1 MLSFFDPLLILGAFC
16 ICGYGFYRRAALW
29 RIGTAEH
36 RTDNLGARSRTTL
49 SQIFGHGRILRER
62 VPGLMHLF
70 LFYGFVIPFLVVILF
85 QLFFSLPPPFGNIFS
100 LILDCVGFLGLVGII
115 IAFIRR
121 YIQKPTRLESTP
133 QDAIGLALISC
144 ILLFGFLVEG
154 FRMGSLVTPAS
165 VWSPVGS
172 VVAGVFHGLGLSRL
186 LHATLHGVVWRI
198 HFLLILGFIAY
209 IPYSKLFHIL
219 VSPLNIL
226 LRSHGPKGALQSIDI
241 ETAETFGVSTIKE
254 FTWKQLLDLD
264 ACMQCGRC
272 QDRCPAHLSE
282 KPLTPRKVISDLK
295 NHLHSE
301 GPKVLK
307 MKAESGSDAGADQT
321 LVGET
326 IAEDELWACTTCRAC
341 MEICPVY
348 VEHVDKIVDMRRYQV
363 LMESRF
369 PQEVVATFKNMET
382 NSNPWGI
389 GWAARA
395 DWSEDLEVKTLSES
409 SDADILFYVGCAG
422 SFDER
427 YKQVAVAFVK
437 ILRAAGINF
446 AILGTEEKCCGDSAR
461 RIGNEYLF
469 QMMAME
475 NIENMKNYGVERV
488 VTLCPHCFNTLK
500 NEYPQCDGLFHV
512 VHYTEFLSDLLSN
525 GQLRLVKECDRTIA
539 YHDSCYLGRY
549 NDIYDAPR
557 KILSMIPGITR
568 VELER
573 WGANSFCC
581 GAGGGRM
588 WMEELIGQR
597 INEVRIE
604 EILKKKP
611 NIIGTACP
619 YCLTMFEDGIKAKD
633 AEEQLVA
640 QDLIEL
646 IARSME

>member
-1 MLSFFDPLLILGAFC
+1 MLSFFDPFLVLIAFC
-16 ICGYGFYRRAALW
+16 ICGYGFYRHAVLW
-29 RIGTAEH
+29 RIGTAEN
-36 RTDNLGARSRTTL
+36 RTDSFGRRIRSTL
-49 SQIFGHGRILRER
+49 SQIFGHGRILKER
-62 VPGLMHLF
+62 YPGLMHLF
-70 LFYGFVIPFLVVILF
+70 LFYGFILPFSVVILF
-85 QLFFSLPPPFGNIFS
+85 QFFFSLPSFFGNIFS
-100 LILDCVGFLGLVGII
+100 LILDCVGFFGLAGII

-121 YIQKPTRLESTP
+121 YIQKPVRLESTP
-133 QDAIGLALISC
+133 QDAIGLVLIFC
-144 ILLFGFLVEG
+144 ILLFGFLIEG
-154 FRMGSLVTPAS
+154 FRMGSLGTPLS
-165 VWSPVGS
+165 GWSPVGS
-172 VVAGVFHGLGLSRL
+172 ILAGAFNGLGLSKL
-186 LHATLHGVVWRI
+186 FQSALHGIVWRI
-198 HFLLILGFIAY
+198 HFLLVLGFIAY
-209 IPYSKLFHIL
+209 IPYSKLVHII
-219 VSPLNIL
+219 VSPMNIL
-226 LRSHGPKGALQSIDI
+226 LRSSHPHGALQPIDI
-241 ETAETFGVSTIKE
+241 ETAETFGASRIKE

-272 QDRCPAHLSE
+272 QDRCPAHMSE
-282 KPLTPRKVISDLK
+282 KPLSPRKVISDLK

-301 GPKVLK
+301 GPKALK
-307 MKAESGSDAGADQT
+307 MKAGSESNEETGQT
-321 LVGET
+321 LVGEI

-363 LMESRF
+363 LMESQF

-395 DWSEDLEVKTLSES
+395 DWIEGLEVKTLSER

-437 ILRAAGINF
+437 ILKTADVNF

-469 QMMAME
+469 QMMAAE
-475 NIENMKNYGVERV
+475 NIEIMKKYNVKKV

-500 NEYPQCDGLFHV
+500 NEYPQFDGHFDV
-512 VHYTEFLSDLLSN
+512 VHYTEFLSDFLSK
-525 GQLRLVKECDRTIA
+525 GQLRLVKESKRTIA

-557 KILSMIPGITR
+557 KILGMIPGIKR
-568 VELER
+568 IELER

-597 INEVRIE
+597 INEVRTE
-604 EILKKKP
+604 EILKKEP

-633 AEEQLVA
+633 AEEKLVA

-646 IARSME
+646 IAQSME